1 MLNVGVCIFGVYLV
15 VYARQGRGKE
25 LLNIC
30 VVQVCVFCVLLQ
42 GLWSSKF
49 VRNDNQRKK
58 KQTKSTRYA
67 GGFVYK
73 YLCGSSYMIQNICM
87 YNLRA

>member
-25 LLNIC
+25 LLNIF

-58 KQTKSTRYA
+58 NRQSRLVTL
-67 GGFVYK
+67 VV
-73 YLCGSSYMIQNICM
+73 SYINI
-87 YNLRA
+87 YVVPHI